1 MVCICRSAQTPCTRI
16 CQIFATI
23 YDSIVYAGENRIKEY
38 LFFIPLT
45 SMQGESFQNSI
56 LQPRTGLWGYSC
68 ATNFAKLCRGNLVG
82 ATETKKSLR
91 VNLCRKLSHHS
102 TRKDS
107 VSDRKTNTNRLA
119 TFGGCNRNRGELYV
133 LQFLHWTSP
142 LCDGQKCV
150 NSKCLAFDLLAAS
163 GLANCLVWETI
174 RARNPQNHLL
184 SHLR

>member
-38 LFFIPLT
+38 LFSYHSPRCRVSLFRIRYCN
-45 SMQGESFQNSI
+45 QERVYEAI
-56 LQPRTGLWGYSC
+56 VAPRTLPNY
-68 ATNFAKLCRGNLVG
+68 AEAILLEQQKQ
-82 ATETKKSLR
+82 KKSLR

-119 TFGGCNRNRGELYV
+119 TFGGCNHNRGELYV
-133 LQFLHWTSP
+133 LQFLRWTSP

-163 GLANCLVWETI
+163 GLANCLV
-174 RARNPQNHLL
+174 
-184 SHLR
+184 

>member
-38 LFFIPLT
+38 LFFILIT
-45 SMQGESFQNSI
+45 SMRGESFQNSI
-56 LQPRTGLWGYSC
+56 SQPRTGLWGYSC
-68 ATNFAKLCRGNLVG
+68 ATNFAELCRGNLVG

-119 TFGGCNRNRGELYV
+119 TFGGCNRNRGKLYV
-133 LQFLHWTSP
+133 LQFLRWTSP
-142 LCDGQKCV
+142 LCDG
-150 NSKCLAFDLLAAS
+150 
-163 GLANCLVWETI
+163 
-174 RARNPQNHLL
+174 
-184 SHLR
+184 